1 MRKALIP
8 LACVLAIVAGLASIE
23 PAGATYYTMQ
33 DGINQIVTEMGEID
47 SLPGMSIGID
57 SLVTLLSAVRAT
69 DLDSIIKLVEAL
81 GGSSLD
87 SIVYHV
93 ALINIAED
101 SALCW
106 ADSADARYAAFITW
120 YDSIGT
126 LTLANTALLTTANT
140 WLDSTAYLQDST
152 LTAVVAIR
160 DSIGAGNADLTL
172 STASLS
178 AIETDAAAIEV
189 LNTAIRDSIGEGNA
203 DLTLVVPDIEEMR
216 VDLDAIASDNDSIM
230 KMLAVPATRRIDAS
244 ADWSNATL
252 TRAIHTV
259 GADTFQ
265 GHFWS
270 FALANDAAAACTLW
284 TYCDGVAD
292 QGNDGWPIK
301 PGESVGH
308 LTNYPA
314 PIDSFSFSKTAADL
328 LKWIIIGR

>member
-1 MRKALIP
+1 MKKVFVVLFLI
-8 LACVLAIVAGLASIE
+8 
-23 PAGATYYTMQ
+23 GAVCISSMEREVQAQ
-33 DGINQIVTEMGEID
+33 DILQKIYAKID
-47 SLPGMSIGID
+47 SVPRM
-57 SLVTLLSAVRAT
+57 
-69 DLDSIIKLVEAL
+69 
-81 GGSSLD
+81 
-87 SIVYHV
+87 
-93 ALINIAED
+93 
-101 SALCW
+101 
-106 ADSADARYAAFITW
+106 
-120 YDSIGT
+120 
-126 LTLANTALLTTANT
+126 
-140 WLDSTAYLQDST
+140 
-152 LTAVVAIR
+152 
-160 DSIGAGNADLTL
+160 
-172 STASLS
+172 
-178 AIETDAAAIEV
+178 ET
-189 LNTAIRDSIGEGNA
+189 
-203 DLTLVVPDIEEMR
+203 MR